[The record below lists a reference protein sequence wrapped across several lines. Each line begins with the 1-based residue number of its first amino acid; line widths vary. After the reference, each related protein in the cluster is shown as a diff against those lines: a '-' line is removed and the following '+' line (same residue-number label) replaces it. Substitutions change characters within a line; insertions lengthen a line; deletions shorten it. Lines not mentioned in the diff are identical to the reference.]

1 MMIQAMMWKKVRIH
15 QMPSLKKLVSE
26 VKDPND
32 YDGVMLVCT
41 KGNQIA
47 NLGFTGAMPQ
57 GIDQRVFLYR
67 LLQEAQYAITFT
79 TPTNGEP
86 AESSSIKH

>member
-1 MMIQAMMWKKVRIH
+1 
-15 QMPSLKKLVSE
+15 MPSLKNLVSE

-32 YDGVMLVCT
+32 YDGVVLLCV

-47 NLGFTGAMPQ
+47 NIGFTGGMPQ

-67 LLQEAQYAITFT
+67 LLQEAQYALAFT
-79 TPTNGEP
+79 SPQ
-86 AESSSIKH
+86 ESQNSQH